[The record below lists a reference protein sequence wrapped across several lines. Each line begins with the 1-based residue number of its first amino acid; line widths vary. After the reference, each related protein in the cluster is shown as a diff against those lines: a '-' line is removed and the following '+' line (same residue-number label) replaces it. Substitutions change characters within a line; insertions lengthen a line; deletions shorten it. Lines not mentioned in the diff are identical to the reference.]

1 MEQDIDILEE
11 LLNAKITFT
20 ISTTDYG
27 WKALEHLIKAYKE
40 LEEENKDLKNLAKKY
55 NMVYCED
62 YWTPYEDDNY
72 GKIIQLPDEAIYIN
86 WRDDVDYMKKGQIY
100 LNFDYKTTDKAYEL
114 LYDLIKANLVVKE

>member
-1 MEQDIDILEE
+1 ML
-11 LLNAKITFT
+11 KIR
-20 ISTTDYG
+20 DDV
-27 WKALEHLIKAYKE
+27 
-40 LEEENKDLKNLAKKY
+40 DLKELAKKY
-55 NMVYCED
+55 NMVYCEN
-62 YWTPYEDDNY
+62 YRTPYEDDNY